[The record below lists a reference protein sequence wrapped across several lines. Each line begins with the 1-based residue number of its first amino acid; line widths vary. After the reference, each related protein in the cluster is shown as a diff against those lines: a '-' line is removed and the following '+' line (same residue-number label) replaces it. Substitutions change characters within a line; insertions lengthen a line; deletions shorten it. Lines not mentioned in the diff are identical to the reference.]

1 MIALTRVV
9 ADQGY
14 GRTTQGGANS
24 KTNNQRYTKNPR
36 FHCCVALD
44 ALEID
49 REVLFSDCQSSI
61 DTEVEPC
68 ASENTSSLQDSWR
81 QCCLVLKSILEIAE
95 DGNDHDRYHEKDNND
110 CIAPSVSGAS
120 QL

>member
-1 MIALTRVV
+1 MIVLTRVV

-14 GRTTQGGANS
+14 GCTTQGGANS

-68 ASENTSSLQDSWR
+68 TSKNASLLQDSWR
-81 QCCLVLKSILEIAE
+81 QCCLVLKSILKVAE
-95 DGNDHDRYHEKDNND
+95 DGDEHNRCHKKDNND
-110 CIAPSVSGAS
+110 CIVPSVFGAS
-120 QL
+120 PL

>member
-1 MIALTRVV
+1 MVVLTRVV

-14 GRTTQGGANS
+14 GRTTQGGTNS
-24 KTNNQRYTKNPR
+24 KANNQWHTKNPS

-68 ASENTSSLQDSWR
+68 ASKNTSPLQDSWR
-81 QCCLVLKSILEIAE
+81 QCCLVLKSILEVAE
-95 DGNDHDRYHEKDNND
+95 DGNEHDRYHKKDND
-110 CIAPSVSGAS
+110 DGIVPSVSGAS
-120 QL
+120 PL